1 MRKRALEYYLSTIT
15 NHCISFKTPIETAI
29 ENEKIIS
36 AFLEPL
42 EGVKIGLDNNGY
54 LFQAECDDITAN
66 IIIDHL
72 LETEGIFIPI
82 DD

>member
-1 MRKRALEYYLSTIT
+1 MRKRALEYYLSTIA
-15 NHCISFKTPIETAI
+15 NHGISFNTPIETAI

-36 AFLEPL
+36 VFLEPL
-42 EGVKIGLDNNGY
+42 EGVKIGLDNSGY
-54 LFQAECDDITAN
+54 LFQTECDDITAN

-72 LETEGIFIPI
+72 LETEGIYIPI